1 MTVRVP
7 GLSPGEW
14 GDAVR
19 PLLEATVAPV
29 SSLEGHAAGDVSAR
43 PLNVLTVV
51 AQQPELLAP
60 FLGWASA
67 LALRGVVSRRDHE
80 LLALRT
86 AWNCRSDFEWG
97 HHVVYGR
104 AAGFDDEDLARVVAG
119 SDATGWDGGEVWLM
133 RAADEL
139 HRDATIS
146 DATWAHLADRYPPGA
161 LVEIPLIVGQY
172 TMLSMLANAAGV
184 ELEAGLDRL
193 PTPPAPRVDDGQ
205 AAPN

>member
-1 MTVRVP
+1 MTSAARVP
-7 GLSPGEW
+7 GLSPSEW
-14 GDAVR
+14 SDDVR
-19 PLLEATVAPV
+19 RLLEATVGPV
-29 SSLEGHAAGDVSAR
+29 STLEGGSGDDPEPR
-43 PLNVLTVV
+43 PLSILTVI
-51 AQQPELLAP
+51 AHQPQLLGP

-67 LALRGVVSRRDHE
+67 LALHGVVPRRDHE

-86 AWNCRSDFEWG
+86 AVNCRSDFEWG

-104 AAGFDDEDLARVVAG
+104 AVGFDDSHLARIVTG
-119 SDATGWDGGEVWLM
+119 PDTPGWDTRDEQLL

-146 DATWAHLADRYPPGA
+146 DATWVYLTARYPPGA

-184 ELEAGLDRL
+184 ELEAGLERL
-193 PTPPAPRVDDGQ
+193 PGPRPG
-205 AAPN
+205 A

>member
-1 MTVRVP
+1 MAKRVP
-7 GLSPGEW
+7 ALSPSEW
-14 GDAVR
+14 GDDVR
-19 PLLEATVAPV
+19 PLLEATIAPV
-29 SSLEGHAAGDVSAR
+29 STLEGHAVGDAPPG
-43 PLNVLTVV
+43 PLNILPVI
-51 AQQPELLAP
+51 AQQPTLLGP

-67 LALRGVVSRRDHE
+67 LALRGVLARRDHE

-86 AWNCRSDFEWG
+86 AWNCRSDFEWS

-104 AAGFDDEDLARVVAG
+104 AAGFDDDDLARVVAG
-119 SDATGWDGGEVWLM
+119 PDAPGWAGPEAWLV

-146 DATWAHLADRYPPGA
+146 DATWPHLAARFPPGA
-161 LVEIPLIVGQY
+161 LVEIPLVVGQY

-193 PTPPAPRVDDGQ
+193 PTPPPSPPAR
-205 AAPN
+205 